1 MVPIFAVLFGVLL
14 LNEPVGVGTFVEL
27 GTILSSVA
35 LVTGARL
42 GKGKRRRGKHEEDE
56 M

>member
-1 MVPIFAVLFGVLL
+1 LVPIFAVLFGVLL
-14 LNEPVGVGTFVEL
+14 LNEPVVVGTFVEM

-42 GKGKRRRGKHEEDE
+42 RKGKRRRGMHEEDE
-56 M
+56 V